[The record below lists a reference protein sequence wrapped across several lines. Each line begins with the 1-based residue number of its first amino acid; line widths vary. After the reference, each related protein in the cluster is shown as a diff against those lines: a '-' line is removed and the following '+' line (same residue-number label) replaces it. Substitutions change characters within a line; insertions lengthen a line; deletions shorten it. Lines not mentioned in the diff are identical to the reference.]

1 MTMTEVTMNLNVHEI
16 GVILSALQELNL
28 REEHRIAREYGS
40 VPALYNKFYS
50 VWEQMDTSETGLR
63 YDVVP
68 SF

>member
-1 MTMTEVTMNLNVHEI
+1 MTETQVNLNVHEM

-28 REEHRIAREYGS
+28 REESRIAREYGS
-40 VPALYNKFYS
+40 VAALYNKLYS

-63 YDVVP
+63 NDMVP